1 MTEEKKKKLLQEYQ
15 NKFQNISSL
24 VDNLTNEILT
34 NLSNVGY
41 TIEKIEWTGE
51 LKAPSL
57 STEPVISCLFSKKK

>member
-41 TIEKIEWTGE
+41 TIEKIE
-51 LKAPSL
+51 
-57 STEPVISCLFSKKK
+57 